1 MTENLAHP
9 QFSKGLSGYKVEE
22 VDSYIDKVL
31 DTIKD
36 LKDQNEVLEEKIG
49 VLAESLQKYR
59 EDEDSL
65 REALLG
71 AQKMG
76 DSIVKN
82 ANNKA
87 EITMREASVK
97 AAHIVEEARKKVED
111 EKDEQE
117 AGRILD
123 NLLARQ
129 DEALQLAAAV
139 QTQLAQAETAA
150 QDVRRSE
157 DDVADV
163 RNRMERLRE
172 EQRALNGPAREVLE
186 SQTTALRQLRALSS
200 TLATEQERLAELEG
214 RLISETPARS
224 IKNLPL
230 LLLGAAL
237 FLAGAGTLLAAWR
250 LGVTSLPLTQ
260 GLEMP
265 VNLWSGYLILFC
277 GVGFLA
283 AGLPH
288 DGPERRRRKNEF
300 AHLQSRRDACAAHVA
315 ELKEQARADAIANGI
330 RKENPNANIVYIKG
344 DQFTNELIAAIQNGK
359 NIEFRSKYREADLF
373 LIDDVQFIAG
383 KESTQ
388 EEFFHTFNKLYEEHK
403 QIVMT
408 SDRKPSDMLTLEDRL
423 KTRFEW
429 GLLADIQPPDYET
442 RMAILKNKAKN
453 LGLNLSDDVCNYIA
467 INVTNNVRQ
476 IEGTVKKILAYRDL
490 NNMPLDLPNI
500 SRAIDDMFKS
510 EGNALPTPSLII
522 SQVCKFYSIDEVLLR
537 GTQKNKG
544 TAEARQ
550 IAMYLIRKLTN
561 LSLPDIG
568 KEFARDHSTVLY
580 AIRKVEVALKNGD
593 TTMQNNIRDIT
604 ANINSCL

>member
-1 MTENLAHP
+1 MYSSAYVWAKVLSHMEERLGAVTVSAWFDDAEVVELNENNLILYSPSDFRREIIRRRCTDYIQDALKEVFNSDAKLMVLGDEELDAFKQKGKSVSSMDFNP
-9 QFSKGLSGYKVEE
+9 QFTFDNFVVGPSNRFAHSAAIAVSK
-22 VDSYIDKVL
+22 
-31 DTIKD
+31 
-36 LKDQNEVLEEKIG
+36 
-49 VLAESLQKYR
+49 
-59 EDEDSL
+59 
-65 REALLG
+65 
-71 AQKMG
+71 
-76 DSIVKN
+76 
-82 ANNKA
+82 
-87 EITMREASVK
+87 
-97 AAHIVEEARKKVED
+97 
-111 EKDEQE
+111 
-117 AGRILD
+117 
-123 NLLARQ
+123 
-129 DEALQLAAAV
+129 
-139 QTQLAQAETAA
+139 
-150 QDVRRSE
+150 
-157 DDVADV
+157 
-163 RNRMERLRE
+163 
-172 EQRALNGPAREVLE
+172 
-186 SQTTALRQLRALSS
+186 
-200 TLATEQERLAELEG
+200 
-214 RLISETPARS
+214 TPGQVY
-224 IKNLPL
+224 NP
-230 LLLGAAL
+230 L
-237 FLAGAGTLLAAWR
+237 FLYG
-250 LGVTSLPLTQ
+250 P
-260 GLEMP
+260 P
-265 VNLWSGYLILFC
+265 
-277 GVGFLA
+277 GVG
-283 AGLPH
+283 
-288 DGPERRRRKNEF
+288 KT
-300 AHLQSRRDACAAHVA
+300 HL
-315 ELKEQARADAIANGI
+315 LYAIANGI

>member
-1 MTENLAHP
+1 MYSSAYVWAKVLSHMEERLGAVTVSAWFDDAEVVELNENNLILYSPSAFRREIIRRRCTDYIQDALKEVFNSDAKLMVFGDEELDAFKQKGKSVSSMDFNP
-9 QFSKGLSGYKVEE
+9 QFTFDNFVVGPSNRFAHSAAIAVSK
-22 VDSYIDKVL
+22 
-31 DTIKD
+31 
-36 LKDQNEVLEEKIG
+36 
-49 VLAESLQKYR
+49 
-59 EDEDSL
+59 
-65 REALLG
+65 
-71 AQKMG
+71 
-76 DSIVKN
+76 
-82 ANNKA
+82 
-87 EITMREASVK
+87 
-97 AAHIVEEARKKVED
+97 
-111 EKDEQE
+111 
-117 AGRILD
+117 
-123 NLLARQ
+123 
-129 DEALQLAAAV
+129 
-139 QTQLAQAETAA
+139 
-150 QDVRRSE
+150 
-157 DDVADV
+157 
-163 RNRMERLRE
+163 
-172 EQRALNGPAREVLE
+172 
-186 SQTTALRQLRALSS
+186 
-200 TLATEQERLAELEG
+200 
-214 RLISETPARS
+214 TPGQVY
-224 IKNLPL
+224 NP
-230 LLLGAAL
+230 L
-237 FLAGAGTLLAAWR
+237 FLYG
-250 LGVTSLPLTQ
+250 P
-260 GLEMP
+260 P
-265 VNLWSGYLILFC
+265 
-277 GVGFLA
+277 GVG
-283 AGLPH
+283 
-288 DGPERRRRKNEF
+288 KT
-300 AHLQSRRDACAAHVA
+300 HL
-315 ELKEQARADAIANGI
+315 LYAIANGI

-522 SQVCKFYSIDEVLLR
+522 SQVCKFYSIDEVILR

-593 TTMQNNIRDIT
+593 TNMQNNIRDIT

>member
-1 MTENLAHP
+1 MYSSAYVWAKVLSHMEERLGAVTVSAWFDDAEVVELNENNLILYSPSDFRREIIRRRCTDYIQDALKEVFNSDAKLMVFGDEELNAFKQKGKSVSSMDFNP
-9 QFSKGLSGYKVEE
+9 QFTFDNFVVGPSNRFAHSAAIAVSK
-22 VDSYIDKVL
+22 
-31 DTIKD
+31 
-36 LKDQNEVLEEKIG
+36 
-49 VLAESLQKYR
+49 
-59 EDEDSL
+59 
-65 REALLG
+65 
-71 AQKMG
+71 
-76 DSIVKN
+76 
-82 ANNKA
+82 
-87 EITMREASVK
+87 
-97 AAHIVEEARKKVED
+97 
-111 EKDEQE
+111 
-117 AGRILD
+117 
-123 NLLARQ
+123 
-129 DEALQLAAAV
+129 
-139 QTQLAQAETAA
+139 
-150 QDVRRSE
+150 
-157 DDVADV
+157 
-163 RNRMERLRE
+163 
-172 EQRALNGPAREVLE
+172 
-186 SQTTALRQLRALSS
+186 
-200 TLATEQERLAELEG
+200 
-214 RLISETPARS
+214 TPGQVY
-224 IKNLPL
+224 NP
-230 LLLGAAL
+230 L
-237 FLAGAGTLLAAWR
+237 FLYG
-250 LGVTSLPLTQ
+250 P
-260 GLEMP
+260 P
-265 VNLWSGYLILFC
+265 
-277 GVGFLA
+277 GVG
-283 AGLPH
+283 
-288 DGPERRRRKNEF
+288 KT
-300 AHLQSRRDACAAHVA
+300 HL
-315 ELKEQARADAIANGI
+315 LYAIANGI

-522 SQVCKFYSIDEVLLR
+522 SQACKFYSIDEVLLR

>member
-1 MTENLAHP
+1 MYSSAYVWAKVLSHMEERLGAVTVSAWFDDAEVVELNENNLILYSPSDFRREIIRRRCTDYIQDALKEVFNSDAKLMVFGDEELDAFKQKGKSVSSMDFNP
-9 QFSKGLSGYKVEE
+9 QFTFDNFVVGPSNRFAHSAAIAVSK
-22 VDSYIDKVL
+22 
-31 DTIKD
+31 
-36 LKDQNEVLEEKIG
+36 
-49 VLAESLQKYR
+49 
-59 EDEDSL
+59 
-65 REALLG
+65 
-71 AQKMG
+71 
-76 DSIVKN
+76 
-82 ANNKA
+82 
-87 EITMREASVK
+87 
-97 AAHIVEEARKKVED
+97 
-111 EKDEQE
+111 
-117 AGRILD
+117 
-123 NLLARQ
+123 
-129 DEALQLAAAV
+129 
-139 QTQLAQAETAA
+139 
-150 QDVRRSE
+150 
-157 DDVADV
+157 
-163 RNRMERLRE
+163 
-172 EQRALNGPAREVLE
+172 
-186 SQTTALRQLRALSS
+186 
-200 TLATEQERLAELEG
+200 
-214 RLISETPARS
+214 TPGQVY
-224 IKNLPL
+224 NP
-230 LLLGAAL
+230 L
-237 FLAGAGTLLAAWR
+237 FLYG
-250 LGVTSLPLTQ
+250 P
-260 GLEMP
+260 P
-265 VNLWSGYLILFC
+265 
-277 GVGFLA
+277 GVG
-283 AGLPH
+283 
-288 DGPERRRRKNEF
+288 KT
-300 AHLQSRRDACAAHVA
+300 HL
-315 ELKEQARADAIANGI
+315 LYAIANGI